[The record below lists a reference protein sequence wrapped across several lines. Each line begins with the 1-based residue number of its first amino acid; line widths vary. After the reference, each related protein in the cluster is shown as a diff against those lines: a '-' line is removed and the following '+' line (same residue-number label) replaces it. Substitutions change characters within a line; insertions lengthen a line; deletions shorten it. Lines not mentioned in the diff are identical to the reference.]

1 MNRWWMI
8 ISSLVFLIPALSL
21 KLSSVWIKPTSAQPQ
36 AIWPNITL
44 VEVGNGFSR
53 PVHIT
58 HAGDGSGR
66 LFVVEQDGRIRIVK
80 NGQLFGTFLDINA
93 RVRSVGDPGGG
104 NEEGLLS
111 VAFPP
116 GYGST
121 KNYFYVYY
129 TNLNGD
135 NQVSRFHLGA
145 SADLA
150 NPNSEE
156 LILLINHPNENNH
169 NGGQIAF
176 GPDGYLYIGT
186 VDGGGGGDLSN
197 NAQNPNSLLGKLLRI
212 DTEMDNTSTP
222 PSAHQIVLPIVM
234 RHTGASTITY
244 RIPPDNPFVNTP
256 GYRGEIW
263 ALGLRNPWRFSF
275 DRTQHDLF
283 IADVGQDTWEEIDFQ
298 ASTSAGGENY
308 GWRILEGFECFNSTG
323 CNTAGKTMPIH
334 VYNHSAGCS
343 VTGGYVYRG
352 TIYTGMAGIYFFG
365 DFCSGIIW
373 GIQRENNSWVVQFLE
388 DTPYW
393 LSSFGED
400 QAGELYVADRV
411 GGRIYHIQEVT
422 SK

>member
-1 MNRWWMI
+1 MNRRWMI
-8 ISSLVFLIPALSL
+8 ILLLVITFLALSL
-21 KLSSVWIKPTSAQPQ
+21 KLAPGWVQTANAQPA
-36 AIWPNITL
+36 AIWPDITL
-44 VEVGNGFSR
+44 VEVENGFVL

-66 LFVVEQDGRIRIVK
+66 LFVIEQDGRIKIIK

-93 RVRSVGDPGGG
+93 RVRSPGDVGGG

-111 VAFPP
+111 LAFPP
-116 GYGST
+116 GNGLS
-121 KNYFYVYY
+121 KDYFYVYY
-129 TNLNGD
+129 TNLNGN

-156 LILLINHPNENNH
+156 LILLFNHPNENNH

-186 VDGGGGGDLSN
+186 GDGGGSGDPSN
-197 NAQNPNSLLGKLLRI
+197 NAQNTNSLLGKLLRI
-212 DTEMDNTSTP
+212 DTEMAPIPLP
-222 PSAHQIVLPIVM
+222 PLDHQLVLPMVIKQ
-234 RHTGASTITY
+234 TSSSYITY
-244 RIPPDNPFVNTP
+244 RIPPDNPYANTA

-263 ALGLRNPWRFSF
+263 AFGLRNPWRFSF
-275 DRTQHDLF
+275 DRLQHDLF
-283 IADVGQDTWEEIDFQ
+283 IADVGQGDWEEIDFQ

-308 GWRILEGFECFNSTG
+308 GWDILEGFVCFNSPG
-323 CNTAGKTMPIH
+323 CSTTGKTVPIH
-334 VYNHSAGCS
+334 AYDHSVGCS

-352 TIYTGMAGIYFFG
+352 TTYPGLAGIYYFG
-365 DFCSGIIW
+365 DFCSGNIW
-373 GIQRENNSWVVQFLE
+373 GIQRENNSWVVQNLI

-400 QAGELYVADRV
+400 EAGELYVADRA
-411 GGRIYHIQEVT
+411 GGRIYHIQEALP
-422 SK
+422 